1 MSEAKSFVRVTELT
15 EDQLARKERAEK
27 RARRLRAA
35 ADTQFQQ
42 AHDHVAMIP
51 MGQPILVGHHSERRH
66 RRDLEKHDRKMR
78 KGLELSRAAERAESP
93 LAGSAILSDDPDA
106 IVALRAQLEAARA
119 NHELAKRANA
129 AYRRGHKRGGT
140 EGAIAAMREAG
151 IAEDVI
157 AKGLHHMRLMP
168 TYTVPFPLRNGN
180 AELRRIEAR
189 IAELEKLEAEPDR
202 EPIVGD
208 GWRIEEDKA
217 DKRIRFYFD
226 ERPSREVVQAMKSEG
241 WRWSRNAGAWQRL
254 LNENGRWS
262 AERLARKLFGYEPK

>member
-1 MSEAKSFVRVTELT
+1 GTEREKARPTSE
-15 EDQLARKERAEK
+15 
-27 RARRLRAA
+27 
-35 ADTQFQQ
+35 
-42 AHDHVAMIP
+42 
-51 MGQPILVGHHSERRH
+51 GG
-66 RRDLEKHDRKMR
+66 
-78 KGLELSRAAERAESP
+78 
-93 LAGSAILSDDPDA
+93 AG
-106 IVALRAQLEAARA
+106 
-119 NHELAKRANA
+119 
-129 AYRRGHKRGGT
+129 RRGRNRYDV
-140 EGAIAAMREAG
+140 GATMASTTRA
-151 IAEDVI
+151 
-157 AKGLHHMRLMP
+157 
-168 TYTVPFPLRNGN
+168 VPFPLRNGN